1 MARILL
7 LLAGGLPSWEEDAV
21 ALRAKLSTMIDNIE
35 SHRNSDPAPDAAQ
48 SAAEDPASA
57 NESPPALASL
67 EQRVAALEAE
77 KTELDNYK
85 RRLRN
90 EMSEHE
96 TKARETILCDFL
108 EVADNLER
116 AIASWKEGGE
126 RDVKSVRN
134 GVELVL
140 RLFKAKLERYAVT
153 PIEAKGQPFDPH
165 VHHAVSQA
173 PSAEATP
180 GTVLHELQKGYRAG
194 ERLLRPATV
203 VVASAPPVPSPV
215 ASRPD
220 QERSAEHRV
229 VAAGHGHRHH
239 GR

>member
-1 MARILL
+1 
-7 LLAGGLPSWEEDAV
+7 
-21 ALRAKLSTMIDNIE
+21 MIDDSE
-35 SHRNSDPAPDAAQ
+35 PPYKSDATPDAGQ
-48 SAAEDPASA
+48 SVAAGPSSDK
-57 NESPPALASL
+57 ESVTQVASL
-67 EQRVAALEAE
+67 EQRLAALEAE
-77 KTELDNYK
+77 KVDLDNYK

-96 TKARETILCDFL
+96 AKARETILCDFL

-116 AIASWKEGGE
+116 AIATWREGGAN
-126 RDVKSVRN
+126 DVKSVRD

-140 RLFKAKLERYAVT
+140 RLFKAKLQRYSVT

-173 PSAEATP
+173 PSAESTP

-203 VVASAPPVPSPV
+203 VVASAPPVPPPV
-215 ASRPD
+215 ASRLD
-220 QERSAEHRV
+220 QERGG
-229 VAAGHGHRHH
+229 VAGGRGHRHH
-239 GR
+239 WR

>member
-1 MARILL
+1 V
-7 LLAGGLPSWEEDAV
+7 AV
-21 ALRAKLSTMIDNIE
+21 FRAKLNTMIDDSE
-35 SHRNSDPAPDAAQ
+35 SPRRSDATPDAGP
-48 SAAEDPASA
+48 SAAAGPVSDI
-57 NESPPALASL
+57 ESPPTAASL
-67 EQRVAALEAE
+67 EQQVAALEAE
-77 KTELDNYK
+77 KTDLDNYK

-116 AIASWKEGGE
+116 AIASWRESGE
-126 RDVKSVRN
+126 KDVKSVRD

-140 RLFKAKLERYAVT
+140 RLFKAKLERHSVT

-165 VHHAVSQA
+165 VHHAVSQV

-180 GTVLHELQKGYRAG
+180 GTVLHELQKGYRTG

-203 VVASAPPVPSPV
+203 VVASAPSLPSPV
-215 ASRPD
+215 ANRPAQD
-220 QERSAEHRV
+220 RGADHRI